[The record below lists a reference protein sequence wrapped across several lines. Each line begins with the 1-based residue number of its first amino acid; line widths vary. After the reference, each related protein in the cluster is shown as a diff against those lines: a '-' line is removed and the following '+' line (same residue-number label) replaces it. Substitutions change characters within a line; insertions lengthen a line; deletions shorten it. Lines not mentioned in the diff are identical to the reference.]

1 MANQGVN
8 RGRRRFLVAATSV
21 VGGAGVAAVAAP
33 MLASLQPS
41 ARAQAAGA
49 PVEVALGEIEPGQRI
64 SVEWRGQPIWVVRR
78 TDEMIEGLSKITDRL
93 RDPHSEVEEQQPPY
107 AQNEHRSIDPEFLVV
122 IGICTHLGCS
132 PSYRPEIGDPEMGA
146 AWQGGWLCGC
156 HGSRFDMAGR
166 VYSNMPAATNLV
178 IPPYKYLTDDVILV
192 GEDDEEGG
200 TV

>member
-21 VGGAGVAAVAAP
+21 VGGAGVVAVATP
-33 MLASLQPS
+33 FLASLQPS

-49 PVEVALGEIEPGQRI
+49 PVEFDVSEVEPGQRVSI
-64 SVEWRGQPIWVVRR
+64 EWRGQPIWIVRR
-78 TDEMIEGLSKITDRL
+78 TDEMLEGLSKVTDRL
-93 RDPHSEVEEQQPPY
+93 RDPDSENEAQQPEY
-107 AQNEHRSIDPEFLVV
+107 AQNEHRSIKPEILVL

-132 PSYRPEIGDPEMGA
+132 PTFRPEIGHPDMGSD
-146 AWQGGWLCGC
+146 WQGGWLCGC

-166 VYSNMPAATNLV
+166 VYRNMPAVDNLEV
-178 IPPYKYLTDDVILV
+178 PPHHYITDDLLLV
-192 GEDDEEGG
+192 GEDEDGG

>member
-21 VGGAGVAAVAAP
+21 VGGAGVVAAVTP
-33 MLASLQPS
+33 FLASLQPS

-49 PVEVALGEIEPGQRI
+49 PVEVDISQIEPGQRI

-78 TDEMIEGLSKITDRL
+78 TDEMLEGLSKITDRL
-93 RDPHSEVEEQQPPY
+93 RDPESEAEQQPEY
-107 AQNEHRSIDPEFLVV
+107 AQNEHRSIDPEILVV

-132 PSYRPEIGDPEMGA
+132 PSYRPEIGDPGMGA
-146 AWQGGWLCGC
+146 DWQGGWLCGC

-166 VYSNMPAATNLV
+166 VYRNMPAALNLE
-178 IPPYKYLTDDVILV
+178 IPPHHYITDDLLLV
-192 GEDDEEGG
+192 GEHEDGG